1 MIANIAG
8 EDEDQF
14 VEMAEMLGREP
25 GLAAVELNIS
35 CPNVSHGLDL
45 GIDAGRSADW
55 CDGSDR
61 PVRCRSSPS

>member
-14 VEMAEMLGREP
+14 VAMAEMLGGEP
-25 GLAAVELNIS
+25 GLAAIELNIS

-45 GIDAGRSADW
+45 GIDPAAVGRL
-55 CDGSDR
+55 
-61 PVRCRSSPS
+61 VRRVRAACPCRSSPS

>member
-14 VEMAEMLGREP
+14 VAMAELIGGDP
-25 GLAAVELNIS
+25 GLDAIELNVS

-45 GIDAGRSADW
+45 GIDHDAVGPSSAASVRPARS
-55 CDGSDR
+55 R
-61 PVRCRSSPS
+61 